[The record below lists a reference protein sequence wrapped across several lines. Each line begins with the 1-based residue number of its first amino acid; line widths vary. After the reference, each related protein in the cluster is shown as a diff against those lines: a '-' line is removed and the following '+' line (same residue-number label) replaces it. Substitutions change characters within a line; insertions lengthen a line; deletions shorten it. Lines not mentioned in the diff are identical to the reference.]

1 MTGFTE
7 RRQRVTDTAGVLVL
21 LEMSAPTFPATLRLV
36 NDTQDWESN
45 GHTYVGFPFR
55 FTLPD
60 DTGGTTPRAQ
70 LELDNVGRDMTA
82 DLEGLPPNTI
92 ITATIKLTDRADPDA
107 IQMEIPLPMTNVSVT
122 PAMITAQ
129 CGVDYLMR
137 QQAVRLRA
145 TPFVLPGAFG

>member
-1 MTGFTE
+1 MTFTE

-21 LEMSAPTFPATLRLV
+21 LELSAPSFAATLRLV
-36 NDTQDWESN
+36 NDNVDCVSN
-45 GHTYVGFPFR
+45 GETYVGFPFR

-60 DTGGTTPRAQ
+60 DTAGTVPRAQ
-70 LELDNVGRDMTA
+70 LELDNVGRDMTG
-82 DLEGLPPNTI
+82 DLEALPPNTI
-92 ITATIKLTDRADPDA
+92 ITATVKITDRADPDV

-122 PAMITAQ
+122 PTLITAQ

-145 TPFVLPGAFG
+145 TPFILPGAFG